1 MSQQLQ
7 NIASLLPTQLRAG
20 NTCLRLRYL
29 VGVLAIGMVF
39 YAAAAAGH
47 SGFFAKWAF
56 GDGTQRSALGS
67 VDGTAERPFI
77 YRQLVPRLAVSIS
90 QLVSAERKEHIVREG
105 WMKHFAPQVNYARS
119 KPLDNVEQ
127 SFVYQVMFFISFAG
141 LFLAL
146 LVMYR
151 WCRDLGCGLSTSVLA
166 PVIFAI
172 FYPVFMTR
180 GGYWYDSVEVLLL
193 MSAAWLAVN
202 GHWIGLLMVSAIA
215 PLNKEA
221 YIFFVPTLYP
231 LLRARLDVKKSL
243 LVTVACCLIAGGAHA
258 FVRQAFS
265 GNSGQGFEFH
275 LWENLAFYANPL
287 SYLGQEANYGV
298 PMPRGVA
305 VPNLAIL
312 GLLVVAAWKYVSN
325 SMRQHAFVALAVNLP
340 LLVLF
345 CWRDELRNLSML
357 YPTLVT
363 LLGLT
368 LAHANG
374 ELSDDVG
381 DQGSLG
387 SAYRS
392 G

>member
-1 MSQQLQ
+1 
-7 NIASLLPTQLRAG
+7 
-20 NTCLRLRYL
+20 
-29 VGVLAIGMVF
+29 MVF

-47 SGFFAKWAF
+47 SGYFAKWAF
-56 GDGTQRSALGS
+56 GDGSDRGALGA
-67 VDGTAERPFI
+67 VDGTAERPFV
-77 YRQLVPRLAVSIS
+77 YRQLVPRIAVSIS
-90 QLVSAERKEHIVREG
+90 HLVSAERKEHIVRDG

-127 SFVYQVMFFISFAG
+127 SFVYQVMYFISFTG

-166 PVIFAI
+166 PVIFAV

-180 GGYWYDSVEVLLL
+180 GGYWYNSVEVLFL

-202 GHWIGLLMVSAIA
+202 GHWSGLLIISAIA
-215 PLNKEA
+215 PLNKES

-231 LLRARLDVKKSL
+231 LLRGKLDTQRSL
-243 LVTVACCLIAGGAHA
+243 LVTGACCLIAGGAHF

-265 GNSGQGFEFH
+265 GNTGQGFEFY
-275 LWENLAFYANPL
+275 LWDNLAFYANPL

-305 VPNLAIL
+305 LPNLAIL
-312 GLLVVAAWKYVSN
+312 GLLVVTAWKYVSD

-357 YPTLVT
+357 YPSLITLMA
-363 LLGLT
+363 LT
-368 LAHANG
+368 LAQANG
-374 ELSDDVG
+374 ELSGDVG
-381 DQGSLG
+381 DRGSLG
-387 SAYRS
+387 PASRSEQVLAAPRSAPS
-392 G
+392 SPLP